1 MFHTAL
7 SLEQGWSDRVKAI
20 ISTRVGERVMRESYG
35 CEIGDALFSPLTEV
49 EAKRMIRKALSR
61 WAPPIEIIDIRVTSN
76 RSVFEVFVDYRLPG
90 GTEQSVYSTFR
101 TPVGGLT

>member
-7 SLEQGWSDRVKAI
+7 SLEQGWADRVKAI

-49 EAKRMIRKALSR
+49 EAERMIRKALSR
-61 WAPPIEIIDIRVTSN
+61 WAPPIEIIDVRVTSD
-76 RSVFEVFVDYRLPG
+76 RSAFEVFVDYRLPG